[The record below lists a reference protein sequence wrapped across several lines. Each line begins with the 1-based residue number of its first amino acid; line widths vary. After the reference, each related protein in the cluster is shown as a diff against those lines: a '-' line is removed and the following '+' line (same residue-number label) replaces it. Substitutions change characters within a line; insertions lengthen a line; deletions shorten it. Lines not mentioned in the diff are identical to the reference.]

1 MTPERFDE
9 LRMGFMVLTRLPAG
23 QIGGEPPSVSD
34 SAWSW
39 PLVGLAVGAI
49 SALVWALALTLG
61 LPPLLSAALAI
72 LAGMLATGGLHEDGL
87 ADLADG
93 LGGGRDRAGAL
104 DIMRDSRIGS
114 YGALALGFSL
124 LVRIGALATLSGGTG
139 VLALLGLGA
148 ASRAGLPL
156 ALRLMPPARA
166 DGLGEAARGV
176 RETAA
181 RSALI
186 IGALALFPLGLGA
199 AILTGGLMALAALAL
214 AAYSLRRIG
223 GQTGDVLGALQQVAE
238 LAGWCALATLAA

>member
-1 MTPERFDE
+1 MTRERFDE

-23 QIGGEPPSVSD
+23 RISGEPPSAGD

-49 SALVWALALTLG
+49 SSLVWALALTFG

-72 LAGMLATGGLHEDGL
+72 LAGVLATGGLHEDGL

-93 LGGGRDRAGAL
+93 FGGGRDRESTLA
-104 DIMRDSRIGS
+104 IMRDSRIGS
-114 YGALALGFSL
+114 YGALALCFSL
-124 LVRIGALATLSGGTG
+124 LIRIGALAALAGGTG
-139 VLALLGLGA
+139 ALALLGLGA

-156 ALRLMPPARA
+156 ALRLMPPARS

-176 RETAA
+176 RETTVRA
-181 RSALI
+181 ALI
-186 IGALALFPLGLGA
+186 VGALALLPLGLGA

-214 AAYSLRRIG
+214 AAHALRRIG

-238 LAGWCALATLAA
+238 LAGWCALAALAA